1 MRKVH
6 LMRGVATAIL
16 WLAVVAA
23 ASGCVARRVIAAP
36 PGAKPMEEPP
46 PGMVEVD
53 FISEYYGQSWRVFA
67 GGNLVCTTP
76 CTQWVNPSEPLVLI
90 SNDRERLE
98 VFDLGAEAVET
109 RHALVAAQGTCD
121 GKYVTGLALTTFGGM
136 GAVVAIALTAIGCSD
151 VQERGGICTA
161 GLITGVT
168 LPITAGAI
176 WMMIDGLPQ
185 AHILPVY
192 RSQAAKGQSPVSVAF
207 LPNGIY
213 GKF

>member
-1 MRKVH
+1 MRRISPV
-6 LMRGVATAIL
+6 RSIATAIVC
-16 WLAVVAA
+16 LAFVAA
-23 ASGCVARRVIAAP
+23 APGCVARRVIAGP
-36 PGAKPMEEPP
+36 QGAKPAEEPP

-53 FISEYYGQSWRVFA
+53 FVSEYYQQSWKVYS
-67 GGNLVCTTP
+67 GGKLACKTP
-76 CTQWVNPSEPLVLI
+76 CTQWVHAGEPLILV
-90 SNDRERLE
+90 SNDRERVE
-98 VFDLGAEAVET
+98 VFDLGDEALQT
-109 RHALVAAQGTCD
+109 RHALVSAEGTCD

-151 VQERGGICTA
+151 LQERGGMCTA

-176 WMMIDGLPQ
+176 WMMIDGLPK

-192 RSQAAKGQSPVSVAF
+192 RSPAANGQSPVSVAF